1 MALSEINIPSY
12 VLTIE
17 QKGGERRNHAIQ
29 QLSALGLRASFIQG
43 FKKNDPSI
51 LSAYNGF
58 LNRLLSKR
66 SLTNGEIAVYCG
78 HRKIWREFLSS
89 DHAYALVFEDDFRVI
104 DEEKFSRAIQD
115 GLTQPQNWDILKFFD
130 FKPKRV
136 LERRAIGSTG
146 IVRYKYAASGAVAYL
161 IDRKAAQKLL
171 SRKRF
176 FRAVDEDLSWP
187 WELGLSIWSVSPNL
201 VEEVSHNLGRSLL
214 EMDRKSTKRRRNI
227 ARSLWGN
234 VIQAYKLAR
243 SKAYNSSF
251 G

>member
-1 MALSEINIPSY
+1 M
-12 VLTIE
+12 
-17 QKGGERRNHAIQ
+17 
-29 QLSALGLRASFIQG
+29 
-43 FKKNDPSI
+43 
-51 LSAYNGF
+51 
-58 LNRLLSKR
+58 
-66 SLTNGEIAVYCG
+66 
-78 HRKIWREFLSS
+78 
-89 DHAYALVFEDDFRVI
+89 
-104 DEEKFSRAIQD
+104 
-115 GLTQPQNWDILKFFD
+115 
-130 FKPKRV
+130 

-201 VEEVSHNLGRSLL
+201 VEEVSHNLGGSLL